1 MKTEA
6 KVGLFI
12 TLSLIFLFGLLS
24 QLSSFDNFFKKSYPV
39 MAKIDDGLGLKNRAK
54 VKFKG
59 VNIGYVDRV
68 ELDGSDVVSHLLI
81 DEGIKIPFD
90 SIISVSQ
97 DSLLGGK
104 FIDIKPGVS
113 TEMLTPNMILSKET
127 KQSSI
132 TDASTSA
139 DEAFQEIKFLVKDL
153 REMLSSGGKSDI
165 QESLANI
172 REFSTLLSSIQRE
185 DNRTIHEII
194 NGLNKTLLNVD
205 ATVSKFATMSD
216 EITKTS
222 QEFALMG
229 KDIRETS
236 QGFLTMSQD
245 ISKTSQGFLSMS
257 QDISQTARDYSS
269 ISHDISKTT
278 KDFSRTAEDYSLVAN
293 NFNRDLPAIMAEIKS
308 ITEYLNRI
316 GATLDNKLPTAMD
329 NFVSLEDNLNKTI
342 VSKDSSL
349 NKALTSVDG
358 FFADGTETMGKIDTY
373 LDSMI
378 KSELHVEMRSDEVYD
393 AGGYS
398 KSKIN
403 IALKPDQTRYYM
415 LGLTSG
421 PDFSADDSF
430 EKGYKGDKIHESGDY
445 LLSAQ
450 YGKRF
455 DDMLFRVGLIE
466 GQGGFGFDYYAKNDR
481 LKFSANLYDFNAV
494 NDIRGDNPNLS
505 LTARY
510 RFFKHI
516 NAYVGANNILN
527 SEANSISFGLGV
539 SFVDNDLKSLLGSA
553 ASAAK

>member
-12 TLSLIFLFGLLS
+12 TLSLVFLFGLLS
-24 QLSSFDNFFKKSYPV
+24 QLSSFDNFFKKSYPI

-59 VNIGYVDRV
+59 VNIGYVESV
-68 ELDGSDVVSHLLI
+68 TLQGNDVVSNLLI
-81 DEGIKIPFD
+81 DEGVQIPAD

-104 FIDIKPGVS
+104 FLDIKPGVS
-113 TEMLTPNMILSKET
+113 SEILSPNMILSKET

-132 TDASTSA
+132 ADASTAA
-139 DEAFQEIKFLVKDL
+139 DEAFQEIKFLVKEI
-153 REMLSSGGKSDI
+153 RVMLSEGGKDDI
-165 QESLANI
+165 QSSLANI
-172 REFSTLLSSIQRE
+172 REFTTLLSSISKE

-194 NGLNKTLLNVD
+194 TGFKTTLLNVD
-205 ATVSKFATMSD
+205 ATVLKFGAMSD
-216 EITKTS
+216 DITK
-222 QEFALMG
+222 
-229 KDIRETS
+229 TS
-236 QGFLTMSQD
+236 QGFLTMSED
-245 ISKTSQGFLSMS
+245 ISKTAKDYSAISA
-257 QDISQTARDYSS
+257 DISRTTRDFSQTA
-269 ISHDISKTT
+269 K
-278 KDFSRTAEDYSLVAN
+278 DYSLLAN
-293 NFNRDLPAIMAEIKS
+293 NFNKDLPAIMAEIKS

-316 GATLDNKLPTAMD
+316 GATLDKKLPPAMD
-329 NFVSLEDNLNKTI
+329 KFVELEDNLNNTI
-342 VSKDSSL
+342 VQKDSSL

-358 FFADGTETMGKIDTY
+358 FFTEGTETMEKIDKY
-373 LDSMI
+373 LDSMV

-403 IALKPDQTRYYM
+403 VALKPDQTRYYM
-415 LGLTSG
+415 IGLTSG
-421 PDFSADDSF
+421 PDFSYDESY
-430 EKGYKGDKIHESGDY
+430 EKGYEGNKVHQSGQY

-481 LKFSANLYDFNAV
+481 LKFSSNLYDFNAI
-494 NDIRGDNPNLS
+494 NDVRGNNPNL
-505 LTARY
+505 TATVRY
-510 RFFKHI
+510 QFFKHI
-516 NAYVGANNILN
+516 NAYVSGNNILN
-527 SEANSISFGLGV
+527 KSANSISFGVGV

-553 ASAAK
+553 ASAAN